1 MNGIIVLDKPESF
14 TSFDAVAVV
23 RKLTGERKIGHT
35 GTLDPMA
42 TGVLPILLGRAAKA
56 LSFLPDTDKCYEAG
70 FKFGVSTDTEDIT
83 GKTLKEDE
91 VKLNITEAE
100 LNNALENFTGSIM
113 QVPPMYSAVSVN
125 GQRLYDLAR
134 KGIEVEREAREIF
147 VSELTLLSFD
157 SEKNEGKLKIACSKG
172 TYVRTLIKDIA
183 VYLGFCGG
191 IMTSLRRTEACSF
204 KESDAVTL
212 DELKKL
218 AAENNIES
226 VLRPTEKLFSEY
238 ISVSVSPM
246 QEKRFKN
253 GGELDLSRL
262 RIPRIRLMQD
272 MPVNVYGEKY
282 IGLGKIDLETNSL
295 KILKLLDLD

>member
-1 MNGIIVLDKPESF
+1 MNGIIVLDKPEGF

-70 FKFGVSTDTEDIT
+70 FRFGVLTDTEDVT
-83 GKTLKEDE
+83 GNTVCEDAE
-91 VKLNITEAE
+91 KIEITEE
-100 LNNALENFTGSIM
+100 KVKSALENFTGSIM
-113 QVPPMYSAVSVN
+113 QIPPMYSAVSVN

-134 KGIEVEREAREIF
+134 KGIEIEREARGIF
-147 VSELTLLSFD
+147 VSELILLSFN
-157 SEKNEGKLKIACSKG
+157 SEKNEGKLRIACSKG

-183 VYLGFCGG
+183 ISLGFCGG
-191 IMTSLRRTEACSF
+191 IMTSLRRVTACGF
-204 KESDAVTL
+204 NESDSVTL

-218 AAENNIES
+218 KEENNIES
-226 VLRPTEKLFSEY
+226 VIRPTEKLFSEF
-238 ISVSVSPM
+238 ISVRVSEM

-253 GGELDLSRL
+253 GGELSLARL
-262 RIPRIRLMQD
+262 KMPRIRLVQD
-272 MPVNVYGEKY
+272 MTVNVYGEKF
-282 IGLGKIDLETNSL
+282 IGLGKIDLETESL
-295 KILKLLDLD
+295 KVLKLLDLD

>member
-1 MNGIIVLDKPESF
+1 MNGIIVLDKPEGF
-14 TSFDAVAVV
+14 TSFDAVAVI

-70 FKFGVSTDTEDIT
+70 FKFGLLTDTEDIT
-83 GKTLKEDE
+83 GKVTLTDEAKKE
-91 VKLNITEAE
+91 VTEAE
-100 LNNALENFTGSIM
+100 INAALTNFTGSIM

-134 KGIEVEREAREIF
+134 KGIEIEREAREIF
-147 VSELTLLSFD
+147 VSELLLLSFD

-183 VYLGFCGG
+183 VSLGFCGG
-191 IMTSLRRTEACSF
+191 IMTSLRRVTACGF
-204 KESDAVTL
+204 NESDALTL

-218 AAENNIES
+218 KEENNIES
-226 VLRPTEKLFSEY
+226 VIRPTEKLFSEF
-238 ISVSVSPM
+238 ISVRVSEM

-253 GGELDLSRL
+253 GGELSLTRL
-262 RIPRIRLMQD
+262 KMPRIRLVQD
-272 MPVNVYGEKY
+272 MTVNVYGEKF
-282 IGLGKIDLETNSL
+282 IGLGKIDLETESL
-295 KILKLLDLD
+295 KVLKLLDLD

>member
-1 MNGIIVLDKPESF
+1 MTGIIVLDKPEGF

-56 LSFLPDTDKCYEAG
+56 LEHLPDTNKSYEAG
-70 FKFGVSTDTEDIT
+70 FKLGVLTDTEDIT
-83 GKTLKEDE
+83 GKITAEDE
-91 VKLNITEAE
+91 KPKKITKEE
-100 LNNALENFTGSIM
+100 IESILINFTGKIM

-134 KGIEVEREAREIF
+134 KGIEIEREAREIF
-147 VSELTLLSFD
+147 VSELELLEFNSETL
-157 SEKNEGKLKIACSKG
+157 EGKLKIACSKG

-183 VYLGFCGG
+183 VSLGFVGG
-191 IMTSLRRTEACSF
+191 IMTSLRRTTACGFS
-204 KESDAVTL
+204 ESDAITL

-218 AAENNIES
+218 KEEGEILK
-226 VLRPTEKLFSEY
+226 VLRPVEMLFSDF
-238 ISVSVSPM
+238 ISVKVSEM
-246 QEKRFKN
+246 QAKRFKN
-253 GGELDLSRL
+253 GGELDLDRL
-262 RIPRIRLMQD
+262 KMPRIRLIQD

-295 KILKLLDLD
+295 KILKLFDLD